1 MENLRFVNCRPLFIA
16 KFQGIFHLLAK
27 SERVYGPLFEFHIS
41 SVPSSTRWINKIDTS
56 SYCFYRRSM
65 FTFSRFQKSSN
76 VAPFL
81 SPKFI
86 FPFVHRFLVLN
97 SFFVRFF
104 FLYFYLFFSST
115 LRYPT
120 DALFAL
126 FLPTIF
132 VYPSFHILSTWFF
145 VFA

>member
-1 MENLRFVNCRPLFIA
+1 METLRFVNCRPLFIA

-27 SERVYGPLFEFHIS
+27 SERVYRPLFEFHIS

-56 SYCFYRRSM
+56 SYCFCKRSM
-65 FTFSRFQKSSN
+65 FTFSRFQKSNN

-81 SPKFI
+81 LPKFI

-97 SFFVRFF
+97 SFLIRIFLILICLSLLPLDILQMLYSSSLTYYIRLSFVSHFVYIF
-104 FLYFYLFFSST
+104 FL
-115 LRYPT
+115 
-120 DALFAL
+120 
-126 FLPTIF
+126 
-132 VYPSFHILSTWFF
+132 